1 MKQQTRKER
10 MPFQTIREKGR
21 NMLPKLN
28 IPVSLPL
35 HLYFICY
42 FKLKLKLAIS
52 SIVPNKKISFI
63 IIDQQQQQQQQKEI
77 KKNYYYFSRTNPA
90 RATIT

>member
-10 MPFQTIREKGR
+10 IPFQTIREKGR

-35 HLYFICY
+35 HLYFTCY

-63 IIDQQQQQQQQKEI
+63 ITDQQQKEI

>member
-10 MPFQTIREKGR
+10 IPFQTIREKGR

-35 HLYFICY
+35 H
-42 FKLKLKLAIS
+42 
-52 SIVPNKKISFI
+52 
-63 IIDQQQQQQQQKEI
+63 
-77 KKNYYYFSRTNPA
+77 
-90 RATIT
+90 